1 MDSLKCV
8 AHYSSKDFEYSDL
21 IPLSDHAH
29 SILLEAKAIRLEKDV
44 QNEHQ
49 EQCSS
54 IPNEVDYALHGIHME
69 PCYKKFTVIISK
81 ARNERKTSNDS
92 EDDDALRKKSRAQ
105 RTSVGG
111 NLFPDHC
118 YFCKK
123 KRKSVK
129 GMVQLSHKL
138 TLKLTEETIKLV
150 AEEKKEQKCSL

>member
-1 MDSLKCV
+1 MASLECM
-8 AHYSSKDFEYSDL
+8 AHYSSKDFEYSEL
-21 IPLSDHAH
+21 IPLSDHAR
-29 SILLEAKAIRLEKDV
+29 SRRLEAKAIRLEKGS

-54 IPNEVDYALHGIHME
+54 IPNEVDNALHGIHME
-69 PCYKKFTVIISK
+69 PCYKNFTIIISK
-81 ARNERKTSNDS
+81 ARNKRKTSNDP
-92 EDDDALRKKSRAQ
+92 EDDGALRKKSRAQ

-129 GMVQLSHKL
+129 GKVQLSHN
-138 TLKLTEETIKLV
+138 I
-150 AEEKKEQKCSL
+150 S